1 MPLSVDLLHS
11 VLFFPESCFQL
22 FLLIGQLLNLLVQ
35 LFQRIDLMLFQE
47 NDHLRF
53 CVDVVSL
60 SPDLITFSFAGA
72 ELRFNVDQSLDL
84 TFCEIAPRNS
94 RNVHMITSQ
103 RPAQRCFIV
112 FRAEGIK
119 TNIPFTLRRLDAD
132 LRAALDA
139 TADIFQQLHQ
149 RIEAV
154 RLHPQRG
161 INDHSQLIPMGKT
174 SLIALPLIVG
184 NGLILRILND

>member
-22 FLLIGQLLNLLVQ
+22 FLLIGQLLNLIVQ

-60 SPDLITFSFAGA
+60 SPDLITFSFAGVK
-72 ELRFNVDQSLDL
+72 LCFNVDQSLDL
-84 TFCEIAPRNS
+84 TSVEIAPWDF
-94 RNVHMITSQ
+94 RNVHMIMCQ
-103 RPAQRCFIV
+103 RPAQGCLIV
-112 FRAEGIK
+112 FRSKGIEPD
-119 TNIPFTLRRLDAD
+119 ISLSLRRLDAD

-139 TADIFQQLHQ
+139 ATGIFQQLHQ
-149 RIEAV
+149 RIKAV

-161 INDHSQLIPMGKT
+161 INDHS
-174 SLIALPLIVG
+174 
-184 NGLILRILND
+184 